1 MTNDYPITIPELIAL
16 WRAHAALND
25 KHNMISG
32 IGETYRQCA
41 LELEEANK
49 HPSTLLC
56 PTPDVTGLIPIVL
69 YFANDADADE
79 FCAAMHECKPNLI
92 SKRLE

>member
-1 MTNDYPITIPELIAL
+1 MTSDYPITIPELVKL
-16 WRAHAALND
+16 WRAHAELND

-49 HPSTLLC
+49 HPSALLC
-56 PTPDVTGLIPIVL
+56 PTPDVAGLIPIVI
-69 YFANDADADE
+69 YFKTKEQADE
-79 FCAAMHECKPNLI
+79 FVSMVHVAKPGMV
-92 SKRLE
+92 SKRL